1 MVARAFS
8 NVIFK
13 QYFFSF
19 INRGMYGADSK
30 LKAFLCKEKDCE
42 VRHYESEFRVVS
54 LATFIQSLTLPQA
67 VSFSSFKNII
77 EVFMFQILSFIGTFS
92 VNISECILVE

>member
-1 MVARAFS
+1 
-8 NVIFK
+8 
-13 QYFFSF
+13 
-19 INRGMYGADSK
+19 MYGADSK

-67 VSFSSFKNII
+67 VSFSSFKNRNLCIR
-77 EVFMFQILSFIGTFS
+77 ILSFGTFS
-92 VNISECILVE
+92 VDISECILVERSDTHNHDSLRFEPKHRAIIA

>member
-1 MVARAFS
+1 
-8 NVIFK
+8 
-13 QYFFSF
+13 
-19 INRGMYGADSK
+19 MYGADSK

-67 VSFSSFKNII
+67 VSFSSFKNTI
-77 EVFMFQILSFIGTFS
+77 EVFIFQILSFGTFS
-92 VNISECILVE
+92 VNISECILVERSDIHNHDSLRFEPNWAIIA